1 MDQAQLERI
10 PLIRLE
16 GIREI
21 TRERGPCSII
31 LEFLADNDTSQPDCA
46 SPILPHPR
54 IVPIRI
60 AEFVQIVAHLQNEGA
75 IPELPWDWI
84 HQMGNDHG
92 LALHSPPEPN
102 TEPADHS

>member
-31 LEFLADNDTSQPDCA
+31 LEFLADEDTSQSAGLHAPN
-46 SPILPHPR
+46 PR